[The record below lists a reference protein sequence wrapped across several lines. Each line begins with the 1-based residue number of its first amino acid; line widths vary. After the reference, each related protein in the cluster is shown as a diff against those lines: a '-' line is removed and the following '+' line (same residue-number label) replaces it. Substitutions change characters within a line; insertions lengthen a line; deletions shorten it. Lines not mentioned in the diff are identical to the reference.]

1 MCGHCDKLLC
11 DKALKE
17 HRRLYF
23 DEDKGVWI
31 RFGDGEDRESRGSS
45 PLCVSLPS
53 SSSSE
58 EQLAGLADVEMSS
71 DDDPLTYVTEHQSS
85 KRIVNL
91 VIDCYVYH
99 EPV

>member
-1 MCGHCDKLLC
+1 MSYQVCGHCDKLLC

-31 RFGDGEDRESRGSS
+31 RLGEDRESHCSS

-53 SSSSE
+53 SSSE
-58 EQLAGLADVEMSS
+58 EELAGPEDVEMSS
-71 DDDPLTYVTEHQSS
+71 DEEPLTCVTEHQSS
-85 KRIVNL
+85 KKIVTLIIN
-91 VIDCYVYH
+91 CCTH
-99 EPV
+99 HQH